1 MLPRLLLVARRH
13 LDHGR
18 LSSTLCP
25 PADRGPFLL
34 PSRARGVADGC
45 PELRRRPSA
54 PSPRRGP
61 MPTHRTPPFRR
72 ALSLIA
78 LVPLAVGLAAC
89 GGSSNAD
96 SEESAAS
103 GGTAPELRLG
113 YFANVTHAAA
123 LIGVQDGLFA
133 HELGDTKLT
142 TQVFNAGPDEVEALF
157 GGAIDAAYI
166 GPSPTINAY
175 GQSDGDAIRI
185 IAGAASGG
193 AQLVVRDGIDSPAD
207 LQGTTLASPQL
218 GNTQD
223 VALRTWLTDQGLK
236 NSVQGGG
243 DVTIAP
249 TANAD
254 VLNLFKG
261 GNLDGAWVPEPYASR
276 LVLEGGGHVL
286 VNEKDLWPQGKF
298 VTTHLIVSTD
308 FLTKYPDTVAALLR
322 GHVAAVKEA
331 TDEPDKAKTAV
342 NAALEAAGGKPLSTE
357 VLDRAWS
364 ELTVTYDPIASALKK
379 SAANGVAAGT
389 TEKAV
394 DLKGIYDLRPL
405 NSVLKDQSLDTVSAG
420 GLGEE

>member
-1 MLPRLLLVARRH
+1 MQTTPRTA
-13 LDHGR
+13 
-18 LSSTLCP
+18 
-25 PADRGPFLL
+25 
-34 PSRARGVADGC
+34 
-45 PELRRRPSA
+45 LRR
-54 PSPRRGP
+54 
-61 MPTHRTPPFRR
+61 T
-72 ALSLIA
+72 LSLIA
-78 LVPLAVGLAAC
+78 LVPLAAGLAAC
-89 GGSSNAD
+89 GGSSSAD
-96 SEESAAS
+96 SSESAS
-103 GGTAPELRLG
+103 GAAPELRLG
-113 YFANVTHAAA
+113 YFANVTHAPA
-123 LIGVQDGLFA
+123 LIGVQDGLFKK
-133 HELGDTKLT
+133 ELGDTKLT

-157 GGAIDAAYI
+157 GGALDAAYI

-193 AQLVVRDGIDSPAD
+193 AQLVVRDGINSPSD
-207 LQGTTLASPQL
+207 LKGTTLASPQL

-254 VLNLFKG
+254 VLNLFSSG
-261 GNLDGAWVPEPYASR
+261 DLDGAWVPEPYASR

-286 VNEKDLWPQGKF
+286 VNEKDLWPDGKF
-298 VTTHLIVSTD
+298 VTTHLIVRTE
-308 FLTKYPDTVAALLR
+308 FLQKYPDTVAALLR
-322 GHVAAVKEA
+322 GHVAAVQEA
-331 TDEPDKAKTAV
+331 TTDADAAKKSV
-342 NAALEAAGGKPLSTE
+342 NAGLEAAGGKPLDAP

-389 TEKAV
+389 TEKEV

-405 NSVLKDQSLDTVSAG
+405 NTVLKDQNLDTVSAG
-420 GLGEE
+420 GLGQE

>member
-1 MLPRLLLVARRH
+1 M
-13 LDHGR
+13 
-18 LSSTLCP
+18 
-25 PADRGPFLL
+25 
-34 PSRARGVADGC
+34 PS
-45 PELRRRPSA
+45 
-54 PSPRRGP
+54 
-61 MPTHRTPPFRR
+61 HRTSPFRR

-89 GGSSNAD
+89 GGTSSAD
-96 SEESAAS
+96 SGAAAS

-123 LIGVQDGLFA
+123 LIGVQEGTFA
-133 HELGDTKLT
+133 KELGDTKLA

-193 AQLVVRDGIDSPAD
+193 AQLVVRNGIDKAAD
-207 LQGTTLASPQL
+207 LKGTTLASPQL

-236 NSVQGGG
+236 NSVKGGG

-249 TANAD
+249 TANSD
-254 VLNLFKG
+254 VLNLFKSG
-261 GNLDGAWVPEPYASR
+261 QLDGAWLPEPYASR

-286 VNEKDLWPQGKF
+286 VNEKDLWPAGRF
-298 VTTHLIVSTD
+298 VTTHLIVRTE
-308 FLTKYPDTVAALLR
+308 FLQKYPDTVSALLR
-322 GHVAAVKEA
+322 GHVAAVEEGTSDA
-331 TDEPDKAKTAV
+331 AAAKAAV
-342 NAALEAAGGKPLSTE
+342 NKGLEAAGGKALE
-357 VLDRAWS
+357 AAVLDRAWS
-364 ELTVTYDPIASALKK
+364 ELTVTFDPIASALKK

-405 NSVLKDQSLDTVSAG
+405 NAVLKDQGLDTVSAG
-420 GLGEE
+420 GLGHE